1 MQSSFIEGEIEEDEE
16 EFKYLQQNTVLFT
29 IEGI

>member
-1 MQSSFIEGEIEEDEE
+1 MQSSFIEGEIEE

-29 IEGI
+29 IDGI